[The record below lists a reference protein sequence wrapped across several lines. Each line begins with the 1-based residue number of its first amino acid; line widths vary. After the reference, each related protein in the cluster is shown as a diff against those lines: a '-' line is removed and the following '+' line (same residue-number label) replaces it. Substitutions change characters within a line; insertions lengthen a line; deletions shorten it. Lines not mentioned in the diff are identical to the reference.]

1 MKKKLVVLTGAGISA
16 ESGIPTFRNAVDS
29 LWENYSVEDVCVAGC
44 LKKDP
49 EMVHE
54 FYNMLRKKYG
64 AAKPNAAHYSLAEL
78 EKDYDVT
85 VITQNVDNLHEQA
98 GSTHVIHLHG
108 ELMKC
113 RDTGNTRF
121 IYDIPQD
128 ENGEYNTYPGM
139 KIEGRTVRPHVVFF
153 GEDVP
158 NLELAVSYIK
168 DADICV
174 VIGTSFNVY
183 PAAGLVQF
191 VPYGNPIYYIDPSP
205 APTPEYPDIEVIK
218 EIASRGTKKLV
229 EILKENEGVS
239 TV

>member
-1 MKKKLVVLTGAGISA
+1 MKKLVVLTGAGISA

-29 LWENYSVEDVCVAGC
+29 LWENYSVEDVCTVGC

-49 EMVHE
+49 EKVHE
-54 FYNMLRKKYG
+54 FYNMLRKKYSS
-64 AAKPNAAHYSLAEL
+64 AKPNAAHYALAEL

-85 VITQNVDNLHEQA
+85 IITQNVDNLHEQA

-121 IYDIPQD
+121 IYDIPED
-128 ENGEYNTYPGM
+128 ENGEHNTYPGM
-139 KIEGRTVRPHVVFF
+139 KIDGRTMRPHVVFF

-158 NLELAVSYIK
+158 NLELAASYVK
-168 DADICV
+168 NADICV

-183 PAAGLVQF
+183 PAAGLIQYADSDAPV
-191 VPYGNPIYYIDPSP
+191 YYIDPDP
-205 APTPEYPDIEVIK
+205 APIPDYPWVQVIK
-218 EIASRGTKKLV
+218 ATASEGMKELINTLKD
-229 EILKENEGVS
+229 KEND
-239 TV
+239 

>member
-1 MKKKLVVLTGAGISA
+1 MKKKLVVLTGSGISA
-16 ESGIPTFRNAVDS
+16 ESGIPTFRGAVGS
-29 LWENYSVEDVCVAGC
+29 LWENHNLEEVCTAGC

-49 EMVHE
+49 ELVHN

-64 AAKPNAAHYSLAEL
+64 QCKPNSAHYDLAKL
-78 EKDYDVT
+78 EENYDVT
-85 VITQNVDNLHEQA
+85 IITQNVDNLHEQA

-139 KIEGRTVRPHVVFF
+139 KIEGRTMRPHVVFF

-158 NLELAVSYIK
+158 NLELAASYVK
-168 DADICV
+168 NADICV
-174 VIGTSFNVY
+174 VIGTSFVVY
-183 PAAGLVQF
+183 PAAGLVQY
-191 VPYGNPIYYIDPSP
+191 VPYGNPIYYIDPNP
-205 APTPEYPDIEVIK
+205 AYTPDYPDIQVIK
-218 EIASRGTKKLV
+218 APATVGMKELIQKLKD
-229 EILKENEGVS
+229 EKN
-239 TV
+239 